1 MTVETTISRV
11 QYATDGSS
19 TVFGV
24 PFPFLESEHLAVIYT
39 DAAGAEALLVLSV
52 DYTAAGAGNS
62 SGVITTTIAYP
73 GGGTLTIKR
82 AVPPTQETDY
92 VETDAFPAESH
103 ERALDKL
110 TMLAQQ
116 AQSELGSALR
126 VPEEATQLP
135 RFPAASARAN
145 KLAAFDALGNPAA
158 VVPADQSAS
167 ALALALANQA
177 SATEGAAMV
186 AFNDALPYASGTV
199 GAALKASQGGASVTL
214 YVAPAGNDA
223 NDGSSG
229 APFATLQKAF
239 DVLMAAGIV
248 KSATINLAAGTYDTV
263 ANRTAL
269 LGPANEAEAGDPN
282 IDPYTVN
289 GVLAVNSIRIQGP
302 DVGYDPT
309 TNPWPTPTAIFDAG
323 GAAVVGIRIEGRGL
337 KVLIKNIKFKN
348 YNGSGNS
355 AGITN
360 DAGFLRTE
368 NVHAEA
374 CSYGIDSHK
383 GLLEVA
389 GGDIYGTPGKA
400 GVGIRSLFR
409 AYHAIGDQSAVG
421 QMRGPRLRF
430 LATGFL
436 AQEGATGHSDSVLYE
451 DCVAGINATVNAR
464 VNYSYSN
471 FKRCSRAIRAE
482 NNAVIFGASTSQF
495 NGPPSADANTE
506 NISVQAGAIDI
517 DRDAY
522 ANSCMATDY
531 LVDPFTLTGNTFL
544 TNIFSKTLK
553 QGRFAPAISSIRKP
567 QHIEGKAF
575 GRIDSTLAGDVQIKF
590 RMDATAAAGVTIAA
604 GQSAADF
611 VIDFSIIFVAP
622 NIQRLSFHMYVHLRA
637 AQLVDINDESLNLT
651 LSDWPLS
658 LQCQL
663 TNAADSVTFKHV
675 HFKTV
680 G

>member
-24 PFPFLESEHLAVIYT
+24 PFPFLEPEHLAVIYT

-145 KLAAFDALGNPAA
+145 KLAAFDAFGNPAA
-158 VVPADQSAS
+158 VAPSAQSAS
-167 ALALALANQA
+167 ALAIALANPA

-199 GAALKASQGGASVTL
+199 GAALKASQGGAAVTL
-214 YVAPAGNDA
+214 YVAPAGSDA
-223 NDGSSG
+223 NDGSIS

-248 KSATINLAAGTYDTV
+248 RSATINLAAGTYDTV

-269 LGPANEAEAGDPN
+269 LGPANEDEAGDPN

-389 GGDIYGTPGKA
+389 GGDIYGTPAKVGT
-400 GVGIRSLFR
+400 GIRSLFR
-409 AYHAIGDQSAVG
+409 AFHQIGDQSAVG
-421 QMRGPRLRF
+421 QMRGPRLRY
-430 LATGFL
+430 LTTGFL
-436 AQEGATGHSDSVLYE
+436 AQEGSTGHSDSVLYE
-451 DCVAGINATVNAR
+451 DCLAGITATVNAR

-471 FKRCSRAIRAE
+471 FKRCDRAIRAE
-482 NNAVIFGASTSQF
+482 NNAVIFGYPTAEF
-495 NGPPSADANTE
+495 NYFPSPDSNVE
-506 NISVQAGAIDI
+506 SIIVQSGAVDM
-517 DRDAY
+517 DRDPN
-522 ANSCMATDY
+522 ANNCRATDY
-531 LVDPFTLTGNTFL
+531 LNAPVTVTGSTGNIDLLTKTLTL
-544 TNIFSKTLK
+544 
-553 QGRFAPAISSIRKP
+553 GRFAPTVNSIRKP

-575 GRIDSTLAGDVQIKF
+575 GTINATTAGNVQFKF
-590 RMDATAAAGVTIAA
+590 RIGVTTSAGITLPA
-604 GQSAADF
+604 GQVAADF
-611 VIDFSIIFVAP
+611 VIDFSIVFTAY
-622 NIQRLSFHMYVHLRA
+622 NRQYLSMRMSVHNRA
-637 AQLVDINDESLNLT
+637 ALADVAAETLNLAT
-651 LSDWPLS
+651 TEWS
-658 LQCQL
+658 LVFQCQL
-663 TNAADSVTFKHV
+663 ANAADSVTFSHV